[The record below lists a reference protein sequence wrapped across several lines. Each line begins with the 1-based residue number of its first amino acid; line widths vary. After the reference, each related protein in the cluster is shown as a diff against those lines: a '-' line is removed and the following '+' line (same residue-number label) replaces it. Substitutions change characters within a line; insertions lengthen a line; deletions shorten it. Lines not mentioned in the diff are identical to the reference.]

1 MKNTIREKLIA
12 AGVRN
17 LKEFGYSTV
26 SAANILTDRVYSA
39 FFLSMLK
46 DNLGKGVDK
55 EVKGLIKEIEDQKC
69 STE

>member
-1 MKNTIREKLIA
+1 MKNTIREKLVA

-17 LKEFGYSTV
+17 LKEFGYPTA
-26 SAANILTDRVYSA
+26 SAANILTDRIYSA

-55 EVKGLIKEIEDQKC
+55 EVKSLIKEIEDQKC